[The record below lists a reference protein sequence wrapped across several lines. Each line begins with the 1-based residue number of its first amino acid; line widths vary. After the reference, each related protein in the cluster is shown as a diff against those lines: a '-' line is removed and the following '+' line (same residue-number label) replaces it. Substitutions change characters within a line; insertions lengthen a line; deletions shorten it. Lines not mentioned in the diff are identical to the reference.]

1 MVPDQ
6 VPKYRITS
14 LDQFR
19 GYTVVGMLLVNFVGG
34 FQVVPAVLKHH
45 NTYCSYADT
54 IMPQFFFAV
63 GFAYRLTFL
72 RRLRDVGP
80 LAATAAAVRRNLEL
94 IVLGFVLYHLDGGAT
109 TWADLTALG
118 LVGFATTA
126 FQRMVFQ
133 TLVHI
138 ALASLWVLPVIAA
151 RPPVRVG
158 YLVLCAGLHLGLSRW
173 FYFDWAWARP
183 VIDGGPLGF
192 LSWSVPLLVGSLAF
206 DAVAQG
212 GEEFMRRLAGWSF
225 VLMALGYGLSCLGGA
240 PAAPPFVA
248 PAGPVNLWTM
258 SQRTG
263 SISYLTF
270 ASGLSL
276 LVYAAFIAACDRGGL
291 RVGLFRTFSR
301 NALAAYVLHDLVA
314 GAVNPYVPR
323 DAPGWYVAAGFL
335 LYFGISYGLVRGLE
349 KQGVFIKL

>member
-1 MVPDQ
+1 
-6 VPKYRITS
+6 
-14 LDQFR
+14 
-19 GYTVVGMLLVNFVGG
+19 
-34 FQVVPAVLKHH
+34 
-45 NTYCSYADT
+45 
-54 IMPQFFFAV
+54 
-63 GFAYRLTFL
+63 
-72 RRLRDVGP
+72 
-80 LAATAAAVRRNLEL
+80 
-94 IVLGFVLYHLDGGAT
+94 
-109 TWADLTALG
+109 
-118 LVGFATTA
+118 
-126 FQRMVFQ
+126 
-133 TLVHI
+133 
-138 ALASLWVLPVIAA
+138 
-151 RPPVRVG
+151 
-158 YLVLCAGLHLGLSRW
+158 
-173 FYFDWAWARP
+173 

-212 GEEFMRRLAGWSF
+212 GEGLLRRLAGWSL

-276 LVYAAFIAACDRGGL
+276 LVYATFVAACDRGGL
-291 RVGLFRTFSR
+291 GVGFFRTFGR

-314 GAVNPYVPR
+314 GAVKPYVPR

-335 LYFGISYGLVRGLE
+335 LYFGISYGLIRGLE